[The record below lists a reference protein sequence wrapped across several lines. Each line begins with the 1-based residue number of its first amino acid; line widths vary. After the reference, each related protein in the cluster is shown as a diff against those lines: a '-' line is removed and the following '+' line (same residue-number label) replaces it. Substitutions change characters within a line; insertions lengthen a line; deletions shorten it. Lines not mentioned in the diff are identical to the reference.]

1 MGGEDK
7 DIMLWVH
14 EYRSMLNLMHNFGLL
29 SAIYLACLLVSTS
42 GDLLSFLSAIGK
54 VGNRE
59 LIHHMFLLLSF
70 IPFPTSGDLRHS
82 T

>member
-29 SAIYLACLLVSTS
+29 SAIYLPRLLVSTS
-42 GDLLSFLSAIGK
+42 GDLLSILTSIGK
-54 VGNRE
+54 VGYRE
-59 LIHHMFLLLSF
+59 LIDHMFLLISL
-70 IPFPTSGDLRHS
+70 IPFPPGIQ
-82 T
+82 